1 MNANVAAFL
10 STISHSEG
18 TDRVPD
24 AYRCCY
30 AFKHTIADLSD
41 HPAVTGEW
49 NGEPLDSLGPRYV
62 GEVSTAAGRYQII
75 KHTWLRCKG
84 VLSLANFTGPCQ
96 DDAAILL
103 IKEAGALDLI
113 NAGQI
118 GDAIEKCSGIW
129 ASLPGSTA
137 GQPTRSFADLL
148 KVYTADGG
156 AFA

>member
-1 MNANVAAFL
+1 MTPNVAAFL
-10 STISHSEG
+10 SMICHSEG
-18 TDRVPD
+18 TDRAPD
-24 AYRCCY
+24 PYRCCY

-49 NGEPLDSLGPRYV
+49 MGEPLDSLGPRYV

-75 KHTWLRCKG
+75 KGTWLRAKQ
-84 VLSLANFTGPCQ
+84 VLALSDFTGQCQ

-103 IKEAGALDLI
+103 IKEAGAFAMI

-118 GDAIEKCSGIW
+118 GDAITKCSGIW
-129 ASLPGSTA
+129 ASLPGSVA
-137 GQPTRSFADLL
+137 GQPTSIFADLL
-148 KVYTADGG
+148 NVYTKDGG